1 LLPGPVGVDERLRVD
16 PEVAGVRA
24 DEALGIDVAAQL
36 IEALAF
42 ERLEIA
48 RPDSSRGGGFLDG
61 PPLRFSRRAELL
73 ADVAQAGTPLQ

>member
-1 LLPGPVGVDERLRVD
+1 LLLGTVGVDERLRVD
-16 PEVAGVRA
+16 SQVAGVGA
-24 DEALGIDVAAQL
+24 DEALGVDVAAQL
-36 IEALAF
+36 IEALGF

-48 RPDSSRGGGFLDG
+48 RPDPSRGRGFLDG